1 MFQRLFYTALL
12 YLLTPLVLYRLA
24 ARGFKYHGYFARWRE
39 RFGFFP
45 DPGIRDSIWVHAVSL
60 GEVNAAVPLIEAL
73 MRRYGDSRFVIT
85 TVTPTGS
92 ARVLQLFGDRV
103 FHVYLPYDLTTAVR
117 RFLDRVRPRLAVI
130 METEIWPNLFMTCAD
145 RAISIVIANARLSEK
160 SLRGYW
166 PIQPLA
172 RRAIR
177 CASFT
182 AAQSASDGE
191 RLHALGAPTERL
203 AVVGNLKFDMN
214 VPAEVVERGR
224 EFRFAAGADR
234 PVWIAASTHE
244 GEELVV
250 LKAHAEVLRRFPDA
264 LLLIAPRHP
273 ERFKALATACKAFG
287 FRTATRS
294 EERNADRAKQCFV
307 IDSMGE
313 LLGFYAAADVA
324 FVGGSLVAGRRP
336 QSARAGG
343 ARAAGHRRPAHVQ
356 FRRSHRGPDQ
366 GRCGAA
372 HSGRRCA
379 RPGRGAAP
387 FARHRAA
394 HDGRGRAPRDGA
406 RARRGGADD
415 GDRRARAAGRAAAE
429 DSGPKRAK
437 PSLASDSAPF
447 WFARHSSSA
456 LISARSLTSI
466 TPAACLSRSPSS
478 TKAWRA
484 CE

>member
-1 MFQRLFYTALL
+1 MAVLQRLFYTALL

-45 DPGIRDSIWVHAVSL
+45 DPGIRDSIWIHAVSL
-60 GEVNAAVPLIEAL
+60 GEVNAAVPLIEGL
-73 MRRYGDSRFVIT
+73 MRRFGDSRFVIT

-145 RAISIVIANARLSEK
+145 RHISIVIANARLSEK

-177 CASFT
+177 CASFI

-191 RLHALGAPTERL
+191 RLHALGAPTPRL
-203 AVVGNLKFDMN
+203 AVVGNLKFDMS
-214 VPAEVVERGR
+214 VPVDVVDLGR
-224 EFRFAAGADR
+224 EFRANAGADR

-244 GEELVV
+244 GEEMIV

-264 LLLIAPRHP
+264 LLLVAPRHP
-273 ERFKALATACKAFG
+273 ERFKGLATACKAFG

-294 EERNADRAKQCFV
+294 EDGNADRTKQCFV
-307 IDSMGE
+307 VDTMGE
-313 LLGFYAAADVA
+313 LLRFYAAADVA
-324 FVGGSLVAGRRP
+324 FVGGSLVPVGGHNLLEPAALARPVIVGPHTFNFAEVTEDLIKADAVMRIPDGDALGPAVVRLLSRDIERRTM
-336 QSARAGG
+336 GE
-343 ARAAGHRRPAHVQ
+343 
-356 FRRSHRGPDQ
+356 
-366 GRCGAA
+366 AA
-372 HSGRRCA
+372 HRVMERE
-379 RPGRGAAP
+379 RGAVERTMAIVERVLAGE
-387 FARHRAA
+387 FR
-394 HDGRGRAPRDGA
+394 DGVDAPRA
-406 RARRGGADD
+406 R
-415 GDRRARAAGRAAAE
+415 
-429 DSGPKRAK
+429 
-437 PSLASDSAPF
+437 
-447 WFARHSSSA
+447 
-456 LISARSLTSI
+456 IN
-466 TPAACLSRSPSS
+466 PAAR
-478 TKAWRA
+478 
-484 CE
+484 

>member
-1 MFQRLFYTALL
+1 PIQAGQWRGASRVGRNGGARCVIRWHCKTITTRRDRRGPVRRRYTRPLPGPTNTVFQRLFYTALL

-45 DPGIRDSIWVHAVSL
+45 NPGIENSIWIHAVSL

-73 MRRYGDSRFVIT
+73 MRR
-85 TVTPTGS
+85 
-92 ARVLQLFGDRV
+92 FGDCV

-117 RFLDRVRPRLAVI
+117 RFLDRIRPRLAVI

-145 RAISIVIANARLSEK
+145 RDIAIVIANARLSEK

-177 CASFT
+177 CASFI
-182 AAQSASDGE
+182 AAQSASDNE

-214 VPAEVVERGR
+214 VPADVVDLGR
-224 EFRFAAGADR
+224 DFRASAGADR

-244 GEELVV
+244 GEEMIV

-264 LLLIAPRHP
+264 LLLVAPRHP

-294 EERNADRAKQCFV
+294 EDGNADRAKQCFV
-307 IDSMGE
+307 VDTMGE
-313 LLGFYAAADVA
+313 LLRFYAAADVA
-324 FVGGSLVAGRRP
+324 FVGGSLVPVGGHNLLEPAALARPVIVGPQTFNFAEVTEDLIKAGAVMRIPDGEALGPAVVRLLSREIERRTM
-336 QSARAGG
+336 GE
-343 ARAAGHRRPAHVQ
+343 
-356 FRRSHRGPDQ
+356 
-366 GRCGAA
+366 AA
-372 HSGRRCA
+372 HRVMERE
-379 RPGRGAAP
+379 RGAVERTMAIVERVLAGE
-387 FARHRAA
+387 F
-394 HDGRGRAPRDGA
+394 RDG
-406 RARRGGADD
+406 
-415 GDRRARAAGRAAAE
+415 
-429 DSGPKRAK
+429 
-437 PSLASDSAPF
+437 
-447 WFARHSSSA
+447 
-456 LISARSLTSI
+456 
-466 TPAACLSRSPSS
+466 
-478 TKAWRA
+478 
-484 CE
+484 

>member
-1 MFQRLFYTALL
+1 MFQRFFYTLTL

-24 ARGFKYHGYFARWRE
+24 ARGIKYHGYFARWRE

-45 DPGIRDSIWVHAVSL
+45 DPGIEGSIWIHAVSL

-73 MRRYGDSRFVIT
+73 MRRYRDSPFVIT

-130 METEIWPNLFMTCAD
+130 METEIWPNLFFTCSD
-145 RAISIVIANARLSEK
+145 RNISIVVANARLSEK

-166 PIQPLA
+166 PIQPLV

-177 CASFT
+177 CASFI
-182 AAQSASDGE
+182 AAQSQSDGE
-191 RLHALGAPTERL
+191 RLHSLGAPTERL
-203 AVVGNLKFDMN
+203 AVVGNLKFDMS
-214 VPAEVVERGR
+214 VPDDIVRHGR
-224 EFRFAAGADR
+224 DFRAAAGADR

-273 ERFKALATACKAFG
+273 ERFKALATSCRAFG

-294 EERNADRAKQCFV
+294 KDGHADRHKQCFV

-324 FVGGSLVAGRRP
+324 FVGGSLVPVGGHNLLEPAALARPVIVGPHTFNFAEVTEGLIKSGAVMRIPDADALGPAVVRLLSRDIERRTM
-336 QSARAGG
+336 GE
-343 ARAAGHRRPAHVQ
+343 
-356 FRRSHRGPDQ
+356 
-366 GRCGAA
+366 AA
-372 HSGRRCA
+372 HRVMERE
-379 RPGRGAAP
+379 RGAVE
-387 FARHRAA
+387 RTMSIV
-394 HDGRGRAPRDGA
+394 
-406 RARRGGADD
+406 
-415 GDRRARAAGRAAAE
+415 E
-429 DSGPKRAK
+429 KVIEET
-437 PSLASDSAPF
+437 SA
-447 WFARHSSSA
+447 
-456 LISARSLTSI
+456 
-466 TPAACLSRSPSS
+466 
-478 TKAWRA
+478 
-484 CE
+484 

>member
-1 MFQRLFYTALL
+1 MLL
-12 YLLTPLVLYRLA
+12 YLLTPLVLYRLM
-24 ARGFKYHGYFARWRE
+24 ARGIKYHGYFARWRE

-45 DPGIRDSIWVHAVSL
+45 DPGIRESIWIHAVSL

-73 MRRYGDSRFVIT
+73 MRRYGESSFVIT

-92 ARVLQLFGDRV
+92 ARVLQLFGSRV

-145 RAISIVIANARLSEK
+145 RDISIVVANARLSEK

-177 CASFT
+177 CASFV

-191 RLHALGAPTERL
+191 RLHSLGAANERL
-203 AVVGNLKFDMN
+203 AVVGNLKFDMS
-214 VPAEVVERGR
+214 VPADVVDRGR
-224 EFRFAAGADR
+224 QFRFAAGAER

-244 GEELVV
+244 GEELAV

-287 FRTATRS
+287 FRTGTRS

-307 IDSMGE
+307 VDSMGE

-324 FVGGSLVAGRRP
+324 FVGGSLVPVGGHNLLEPAALSRP
-336 QSARAGG
+336 VIVGPQTFNFAEVTEDLIRAG
-343 ARAAGHRRPAHVQ
+343 AALRIPDADALGPAVVRLLSRDIE
-356 FRRSHRGPDQ
+356 RRSMGE
-366 GRCGAA
+366 AA
-372 HSGRRCA
+372 HRVMERE
-379 RPGRGAAP
+379 RGAVERTMSIVEKVLAENGRLKQSP
-387 FARHRAA
+387 HAQNAAR
-394 HDGRGRAPRDGA
+394 
-406 RARRGGADD
+406 
-415 GDRRARAAGRAAAE
+415 
-429 DSGPKRAK
+429 
-437 PSLASDSAPF
+437 
-447 WFARHSSSA
+447 
-456 LISARSLTSI
+456 T
-466 TPAACLSRSPSS
+466 
-478 TKAWRA
+478 
-484 CE
+484 

>member
-1 MFQRLFYTALL
+1 MLQRFFYTILL

-24 ARGFKYHGYFARWRE
+24 ARGIKYHGYFARWRE
-39 RFGFFP
+39 RFGFFA
-45 DPGIRDSIWVHAVSL
+45 DPGIVGSIWIHAVSL

-73 MRRYGDSRFVIT
+73 MRRYGDSPFVIT

-145 RAISIVIANARLSEK
+145 RGISIVIANARLSEK

-177 CASFT
+177 CANFI

-191 RLHALGAPTERL
+191 RLHSLGAPNDRL
-203 AVVGNLKFDMN
+203 AVVGNLKFDMS
-214 VPAEVVERGR
+214 VPADVVDLGR
-224 EFRFAAGADR
+224 EFRVGAGADR

-244 GEELVV
+244 GEEMVV

-264 LLLIAPRHP
+264 LLLVAPRHP

-294 EERNADRAKQCFV
+294 EDATADRAKQCFV
-307 IDSMGE
+307 VDTMGE
-313 LLGFYAAADVA
+313 LLRFYAAADVA
-324 FVGGSLVAGRRP
+324 FVGGSLVPVGGHNLLEPAALARP
-336 QSARAGG
+336 
-343 ARAAGHRRPAHVQ
+343 VIV
-356 FRRSHRGPDQ
+356 GPHTFNFAEVTEDLIKA
-366 GRCGAA
+366 GAA
-372 HSGRRCA
+372 LRIPDGDALGPAVVRLLSRDIERRTMGEA
-379 RPGRGAAP
+379 AHRVMERERGAVERTMAIVKTVL
-387 FARHRAA
+387 AQVNAA
-394 HDGRGRAPRDGA
+394 SPPRVVQ
-406 RARRGGADD
+406 RER
-415 GDRRARAAGRAAAE
+415 
-429 DSGPKRAK
+429 
-437 PSLASDSAPF
+437 
-447 WFARHSSSA
+447 
-456 LISARSLTSI
+456 
-466 TPAACLSRSPSS
+466 
-478 TKAWRA
+478 
-484 CE
+484 